1 MTEEILKEVI
11 RLQEIKKKNESQIPV
26 ELLQTKYKRSYDK
39 LCAELKE
46 KQCQLRT
53 EYMKRVHTLSDIMAN
68 SVYAEEPEEFLKYV
82 NEQHKD
88 EMLPDVLDLVFF
100 NAFWDYLKAIRGEK
114 PRLEREG
121 IVEKEQKTIED

>member
-11 RLQEIKKKNESQIPV
+11 RLQGIKKKNESQIPV
-26 ELLQTKYKRSYDK
+26 ELLQTKYKKSYDR

-53 EYMKRVHTLSDIMAN
+53 EYTKRVRILADIMAN
-68 SVYAEEPEEFLKYV
+68 SVYAEDPEEFLKYV
-82 NEQHKD
+82 NEQYKD

-100 NAFWDYLKAIRGEK
+100 NAFNDFLNMMKG
-114 PRLEREG
+114 G
-121 IVEKEQKTIED
+121 NGHG

>member
-68 SVYAEEPEEFLKYV
+68 SVYAEEPKEFLKYV

-88 EMLPDVLDLVFF
+88 EMLPDVLDTFFF
-100 NAFWDYLKAIRGEK
+100 NAFNDFLNMMKGGDGHE
-114 PRLEREG
+114 
-121 IVEKEQKTIED
+121 

>member
-26 ELLQTKYKRSYDK
+26 ELLQTKYKRSYDR

-53 EYMKRVHTLSDIMAN
+53 EYIKRVRILADIMTN
-68 SVYAEEPEEFLKYV
+68 SVYAEDPEEFLKYV
-82 NEQHKD
+82 NEQYRD
-88 EMLPDVLDLVFF
+88 EMLPDVLDTFFF
-100 NAFWDYLKAIRGEK
+100 NAFNDFLNMMKGGDGHE
-114 PRLEREG
+114 
-121 IVEKEQKTIED
+121 

>member
-1 MTEEILKEVI
+1 MAKCY
-11 RLQEIKKKNESQIPV
+11 N
-26 ELLQTKYKRSYDK
+26 K